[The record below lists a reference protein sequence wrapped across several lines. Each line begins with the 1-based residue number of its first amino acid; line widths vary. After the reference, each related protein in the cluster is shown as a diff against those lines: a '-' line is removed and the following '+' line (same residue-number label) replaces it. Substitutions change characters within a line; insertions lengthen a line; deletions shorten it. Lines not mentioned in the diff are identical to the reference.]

1 MYAYGK
7 MLSIIPHKWCCITLF
22 LVNLS
27 KKLKNCLSVFL
38 FISYRLNNKFYSKNK
53 NVFWKYILNIL
64 YFNDIYIYKFD
75 IVLQF
80 HFLFYF
86 LRISLNKWNAG
97 KRRRLFSNVVLSY
110 LLIANLTWF
119 PSVFTAWIKQI
130 SSFNCFLW
138 FLICKIVLL
147 AFEFMF

>member
-27 KKLKNCLSVFL
+27 KKISSVFL
-38 FISYRLNNKFYSKNK
+38 FISYRLNNTFSSKKITYSENIFWIFYT
-53 NVFWKYILNIL
+53 LM
-64 YFNDIYIYKFD
+64 IYIY
-75 IVLQF
+75 ISLI
-80 HFLFYF
+80 LFYSSIFFFVF
-86 LRISLNKWNAG
+86 LKISLNKLNAG

-119 PSVFTAWIKQI
+119 SSVFTAWIKQI

-138 FLICKIVLL
+138 FLICKIVLFT
-147 AFEFMF
+147 FEFMF